1 MINTI
6 LLDLDGTLLQFS
18 QEAFIGTYFTEL
30 KKVFAGMDIDPDLSV
45 KAVWAGTKAMI
56 SNDGSRLNAHRFWE
70 TFAHTMRISNEQT
83 GTIEAACDS
92 FYINEFDAVRS
103 ILKPNDITKPLV
115 HTMVKKRYC
124 VVLATNPLFPLCA
137 VSTRLKWAGLEL
149 DDFQH
154 ITHYTNSTYCKPS
167 RGYYSEI
174 FLKIN
179 KNPEQ
184 CLMAGNN
191 PSEDMVAAELGS
203 EVFLV
208 TDYLENEADVDITA
222 FRRGT
227 LAELGA
233 FLTSL
238 PDIN

>member
-18 QEAFIGTYFTEL
+18 QEAFIGAYFAEL
-30 KKVFAGMDIDPDLSV
+30 KKVFLGMDLDPDLSV

-56 SNDGSRLNAHRFWE
+56 ANDGSKLNAHRFWE
-70 TFAHTMRISNEQT
+70 TFAHTMRISDDQI
-83 GTIEAACDS
+83 GAVEAACDS
-92 FYINEFDAVRS
+92 FYVNEFDSVRS
-103 ILKPNDITKPLV
+103 ILKPNDVTKTLV
-115 HTMVKKRYC
+115 RTMTKKGYC

-149 DDFQH
+149 DDFQL
-154 ITHYTNSTYCKPS
+154 ITHYMNSTHCKPS
-167 RGYYSEI
+167 RGYFSEV
-174 FLKIN
+174 FSKIG
-179 KNPEQ
+179 KKPEQ

-191 PSEDMVAAELGS
+191 PAEDMIAAELGS

-208 TDYLENEADVDITA
+208 TDYLENETGVDITA

-227 LAELGA
+227 LVELGA

-238 PDIN
+238 PDID